1 MAEEINDLKIDIAI
15 IKKDIKTIE
24 RFFNKVDNVV
34 DDISDISKM
43 IAVQQQLI
51 QNFQEK
57 ISFTDLNLEEAKR
70 QSIEGRMALRESLDE
85 FKNDFAED
93 MQTRVSNAHKDHENL
108 AMELK
113 LWNEKRH
120 TQIQESIDKVIQ
132 THELRIRKLEQLKWY
147 ITGFAAM
154 GMFLIGM
161 GSDIV
166 EAIRLA

>member
-57 ISFTDLNLEEAKR
+57 ISYTD
-70 QSIEGRMALRESLDE
+70 
-85 FKNDFAED
+85 
-93 MQTRVSNAHKDHENL
+93 SN
-108 AMELK
+108 
-113 LWNEKRH
+113 
-120 TQIQESIDKVIQ
+120 
-132 THELRIRKLEQLKWY
+132 
-147 ITGFAAM
+147 
-154 GMFLIGM
+154 
-161 GSDIV
+161 
-166 EAIRLA
+166 